1 MLVSRILLTDFSN
14 TPPSNSKS
22 CGMAREAFGVSLLLL
37 TEFSVLHFP
46 GSRYYPRKTFALL
59 NYSFSNG
66 QRRSFL
72 YWFRGRTSS
81 LRQTRC
87 SLTWSQGHLRK
98 LV

>member
-1 MLVSRILLTDFSN
+1 MLLSPILRTDCSN
-14 TPPSNSKS
+14 TLPSNSKS
-22 CGMAREAFGVSLLLL
+22 YGMARGAYGASPLLL
-37 TEFSVLHFP
+37 TEFSVPHFP

-59 NYSFSNG
+59 NYSFLNG

-72 YWFRGRTSS
+72 FWFRGRTLS

-87 SLTWSQGHLRK
+87 FLMWSQVHLRK